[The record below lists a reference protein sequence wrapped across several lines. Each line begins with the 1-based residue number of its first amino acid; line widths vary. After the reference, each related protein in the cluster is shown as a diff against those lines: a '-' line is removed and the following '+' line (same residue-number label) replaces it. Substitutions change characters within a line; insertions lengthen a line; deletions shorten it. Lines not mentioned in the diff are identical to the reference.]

1 MVAEHPAMAWS
12 AGWAAGVTTMLA
24 NAAGAVM
31 TIYLLACRLPKLQF
45 VGTAAWFFLIINVA
59 KLPFSV
65 SLGLINVRSLTLN
78 ALLIPGVVLG
88 VILGKF
94 FLGKI
99 NQRAFEWMLI
109 AFSLAGGLH
118 LALR

>member
-1 MVAEHPAMAWS
+1 
-12 AGWAAGVTTMLA
+12 
-24 NAAGAVM
+24 
-31 TIYLLACRLPKLQF
+31 
-45 VGTAAWFFLIINVA
+45 
-59 KLPFSV
+59 
-65 SLGLINVRSLTLN
+65 
-78 ALLIPGVVLG
+78 

-109 AFSLAGGLH
+109 AFSIAGGLH